1 LYNGGLEKIYNEGY
15 FKERQM
21 DDKFMTQC
29 FKSEKII
36 EVSSGTYT
44 SGNELFTI
52 KTMHYRKI
60 MKTR

>member
-1 LYNGGLEKIYNEGY
+1 
-15 FKERQM
+15 M
-21 DDKFMTQC
+21 DSKLMTQC

-36 EVSSGTYT
+36 EVSSGTYN

-60 MKTR
+60 MNTR